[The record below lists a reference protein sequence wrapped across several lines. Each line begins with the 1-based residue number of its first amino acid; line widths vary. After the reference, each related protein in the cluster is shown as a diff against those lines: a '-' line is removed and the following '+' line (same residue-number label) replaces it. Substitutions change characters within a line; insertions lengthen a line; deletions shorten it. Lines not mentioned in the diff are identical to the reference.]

1 MNGKFRKIHMVG
13 IAGSGMRGLAEVFI
27 SMGYEVSGSDTG
39 PASGLV
45 ALENAGAKV
54 MGEHAPENVKGSDVV
69 VVSSAIGSSNPEL
82 TAAKRLGIPVAQR
95 AEMLAELMRMKL
107 GISVMGSHGKTTTT
121 SMIASVLTTGGLDPT
136 VIVGGKVAALG
147 KSGRVGGGDIM
158 VAEADESDG
167 SFSRLSPA
175 ISVLTNVDRE
185 HLDYHGTVEVLRG
198 RFLEFLEKAPFYGLA
213 TLCVDCAHV
222 REISKQLSKRFI
234 TYGENPDADFRM
246 EGFSARGFEAEFDV
260 FFKREKLGRAALP
273 VPGRHNAVNSLAAVA
288 VGMEMGLS
296 FDDIKRGLKEFSG
309 IERRMQLRDEVRGIK
324 FIDDYGHHPEE
335 IRVTFNSVSEAF
347 ALQPVVV
354 FQPHRFTRTHL
365 LFDGFVEVLSKI
377 SKLYVLD
384 VFPAGEEPIKGATSE
399 DVVKKVKSAGGL
411 GAVYAPC
418 EKDLVNKL
426 KEDLSEGDI
435 VLTLGAGN
443 VWRCAE
449 ALADELR

>member
-1 MNGKFRKIHMVG
+1 MHGKFKRIHMVG
-13 IAGSGMRGLAEVFI
+13 IAGSGMRGLAEVLI

-39 PASGLV
+39 PVSGLV
-45 ALENAGAKV
+45 ALENAGAEV
-54 MGEHAPENVKGSDVV
+54 SGGHAPENVKGSDVV
-69 VVSSAIGSSNPEL
+69 VVSSAIRDSNPEL
-82 TAAKRLGIPVAQR
+82 IAAKKLGIPVAQR
-95 AEMLAELMRMKL
+95 AEMLAELMRMKF
-107 GISVMGSHGKTTTT
+107 GVSVMGSHGKTTTT

-136 VIVGGKVAALG
+136 VVVGGRVAALG
-147 KSGRVGGGDIM
+147 RSGRFGGGDIM

-185 HLDYHGTVEVLRG
+185 HLDYYGTVEELRD
-198 RFLEFLEKAPFYGLA
+198 RFLGFLERSPFYGLA
-213 TLCVDCAHV
+213 ALCIDCAYV
-222 REISKQLSKRFI
+222 REISRRLSKRLV
-234 TYGENPDADFRM
+234 TYGENPDADFRL
-246 EGFSARGFEAEFDV
+246 EGFDAHGFEAEFDV
-260 FFKREKLGRAALP
+260 FFKREKLGRMALP
-273 VPGRHNAVNSLAAVA
+273 VPGKHNAVNSLAAVA
-288 VGMEMGLS
+288 VGMKMGLS
-296 FDDIKRGLKEFSG
+296 FESIKRGLKEFGG
-309 IERRMQLRDEVRGIK
+309 IERRMQFRDEVRGIK

-335 IRVTFNSVSEAF
+335 IRATFDSVSEAF
-347 ALQPVVV
+347 SSQPVVV

-365 LFDGFVEVLSKI
+365 LFDGFVEVLSRI

-384 VFPAGEEPIKGATSE
+384 VFSAGEKPIKGATSE
-399 DVVKKVKSAGGL
+399 EVVKKVKAAGGS